1 MDQTALDRLLK
12 LEHQMGALIDI
23 LNRLECAVERH
34 DFDIAFIHAYIN
46 ERRAQDSSESTNGK

>member
-1 MDQTALDRLLK
+1 MDQTTLDRLLK

-34 DFDIAFIHAYIN
+34 GFDIAFIYAYIT
-46 ERRAQDSSESTNGK
+46 ERRAQDASDG